1 MYRVIVKDNNCGYCC
16 ELCFDF
22 DDKKE
27 TIDFCNYML
36 EISNYGIE
44 IIKFEEE

>member
-1 MYRVIVKDNNCGYCC
+1 MYRVIVKDNECGYCC

-22 DDKKE
+22 NDKKE
-27 TIDFCNYML
+27 AMEFSFHIL

-44 IIKFEEE
+44 IIKFEN